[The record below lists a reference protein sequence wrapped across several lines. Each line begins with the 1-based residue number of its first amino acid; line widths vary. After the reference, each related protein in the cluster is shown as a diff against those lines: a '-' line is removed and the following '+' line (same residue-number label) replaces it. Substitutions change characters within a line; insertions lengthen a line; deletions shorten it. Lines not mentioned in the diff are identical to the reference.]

1 MPVNFLDLVPTPPR
15 ETLTLATAGGPV
27 ELQLTGLGLPM
38 LAALATRYPA
48 FARIIEGGTGSII
61 QASDA
66 LPAVVAAGLGHPGDP
81 QYEAK
86 VATFATAH
94 IMQMAMTVVRLTFP
108 QSEAQAAVPLAE
120 TAALAPNGADRGADG
135 DALPAVTSLRPS
147 SN

>member
-1 MPVNFLDLVPTPPR
+1 MPVNFLDLVPEPPR
-15 ETLTLATAGGPV
+15 ETLTLATKHGPAEV
-27 ELQLTGLGLPM
+27 ELTGLR
-38 LAALATRYPA
+38 LATLADLAKRYPA
-48 FARIIEGGTGSII
+48 FARIIEGGPGSII

-108 QSEAQAAVPLAE
+108 QSEAATSDPLPE
-120 TAALAPNGADRGADG
+120 ALAAPNGADG
-135 DALPAVTSLRPS
+135 DALPAVISLRP
-147 SN
+147 